1 MPQND
6 NDGGGQ
12 GPTPRSPINWRLII
26 PLLLIFFLVPTL
38 INLFGSA
45 AAGTEIS
52 YSQFKSLVENGGITR
67 VIIQGDEITGVGG
80 QANAI
85 TGRAEGVRTYIP
97 IYLGDSELIPLL
109 EANNVDIQ
117 TEPSDQ
123 PSFFS
128 ILLSILP
135 YIILLWLFF
144 IMFRNIRGQGR
155 SIFQVGENKA
165 KLYDQTKEKTTFA
178 DVAGLEGAKEE
189 VMEIVDFLKDPGR
202 YHALGARSPKGILL
216 VGPPGTGKTLI
227 ARAIAGEAGVPFFSM
242 SGSDFMEMFVGV
254 GASRVR
260 SLFRDAQKRAPSII
274 FIDELDSIGR
284 HRGAGLGGGHDER
297 EQTLNQMLSEL
308 DGFEQDAGVVVVA
321 ATNRPD
327 ILDPA
332 LLRPGRFDRQITIP
346 MPTKSERVEI
356 LEVHAKD
363 KPLDSTVQLERIA
376 GRTIGFSGA
385 ELRNLLNEAALQ
397 AARRRSNAISMDDI
411 NNAWDRVIMGIERR
425 SIKMNEHD
433 KRVTAYHEAGHAIT
447 GAVLPEMDPVSKVS
461 IVPRGRA
468 LGVTV
473 SEPNEERYNFTRER
487 LENTICMSL
496 GGRAAEMIVFGTMT
510 NGAADDLKR
519 STQLA
524 RQMVAMWGMGD
535 KMAHIA
541 LGEGDRDVFLGE
553 QISRQRSYSETTAR
567 EIDEEVITI
576 LRDGYDNAVRILTE
590 HRAQLDKLAGI
601 LLEEEQVD
609 GERVKALVNGAKGSA
624 ADNGEEGS
632 QDGRDS

>member
-6 NDGGGQ
+6 NDRGDQ
-12 GPTPRSPINWRLII
+12 KPTPRSPINWRLII

-38 INLFGSA
+38 INLFSSA
-45 AAGTEIS
+45 GAGTQIS
-52 YSQFKSLVENGGITR
+52 YTQFKALVADGSIQR
-67 VIIQGDEITGVGG
+67 VVIQGDELTGYGTRTD
-80 QANAI
+80 AI
-85 TGRAEGVRTYIP
+85 TGRVEGVRTYFP
-97 IYLGDSELIPLL
+97 YYLGDPEFMELI
-109 EANNVDIQ
+109 EANNIDMQV
-117 TEPSDQ
+117 EPADQ

-346 MPTKSERVEI
+346 MPTKSERSEI
-356 LEVHAKD
+356 LAVHAKD
-363 KPLDSTVQLERIA
+363 KPFDPSVDLDRIA

-397 AARRRSNAISMDDI
+397 AARRRSNTISMQDVDQ
-411 NNAWDRVIMGIERR
+411 AWDRVIMGIERR
-425 SIKMNEHD
+425 SIKMSDHE
-433 KRVTAYHEAGHAIT
+433 KKVTAYHEAGHAIT

-473 SEPNEERYNFTRER
+473 SEPSEERYNYTRER

-519 STQLA
+519 SAQVA
-524 RQMVAMWGMGD
+524 RQMVSMWGMGAN
-535 KMAHIA
+535 MANIA

-553 QISRQRSYSETTAR
+553 QISRQRSYSEATAR
-567 EIDEEVITI
+567 EIDEEVIAI
-576 LRDGYDNAVRILTE
+576 LREAYDRAVAILTE
-590 HRAQLDKLAGI
+590 HREALDKLVSM

-609 GERVKALVNGAKGSA
+609 GERVKSLVNGSDAH
-624 ADNGEEGS
+624 
-632 QDGRDS
+632 